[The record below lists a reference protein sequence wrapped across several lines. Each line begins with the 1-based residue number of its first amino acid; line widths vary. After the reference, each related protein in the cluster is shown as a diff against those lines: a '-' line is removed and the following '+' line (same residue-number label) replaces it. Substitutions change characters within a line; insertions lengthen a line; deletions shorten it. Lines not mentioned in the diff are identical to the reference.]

1 MSDDARV
8 PGGVAGPWIVYESG
22 LDDVGEMLGKLD
34 LGTMRP
40 VIIVSGGAADL
51 DPAIKPR
58 LRHVLTRG
66 VARAAAQVGALI
78 VDGGTRV
85 GIMELTGQAVASLGH
100 QSPLLGVAPA
110 ALVDAG
116 AGGAS
121 DRAPLD
127 PNHSHVLLTTGESW
141 GDELETMMAV
151 AATVANGKGVA
162 MVVAGGGPRTLAEVL
177 HAVRRRWPIILLEGT
192 GGITDQ
198 IAGATKTTP
207 PQADDPALGEILR
220 DGELS
225 VVPLTHSPDEL
236 VARLRRE
243 AQADATLRSAWE
255 TFALLDFNADRH
267 QRGFRRLQFA
277 VLALGF
283 VAALIAVA
291 KSELGLP
298 KTSAIDRTLFYVVL
312 VIPIVVSVAIAM
324 TNRFKPHDK
333 WLLMR
338 AAAEAIK
345 REIFCCR
352 ARAGIYRHGGHE
364 SVLAHKVEDV
374 TRRVV
379 RTEVSAAALRPYS
392 GPIPPSMYAAAGGD
406 DGLALLTPQRYVELR
421 LNDQLRYYRKT
432 VLRFHR
438 ILVLGEAAILLL
450 GGLGTL
456 LAAIEYSV
464 WVAVTTAAVTAI
476 TTFLGY
482 RQIEASLRTYN
493 QAATDLENVARW
505 WNALDPS
512 AQADPS
518 NLDKLVEYGEKV
530 VESELGGW
538 MKRMQDALADL
549 RAAQENPNKPTDVRR
564 G

>member
-1 MSDDARV
+1 MSDAAPV
-8 PGGVAGPWIVYESG
+8 SGGIGGPRIVHESG
-22 LDDVGEMLGKLD
+22 LDDVGAMLGKLE
-34 LGTMRP
+34 LETPRP

-51 DPAIKPR
+51 DPAITPR
-58 LRHVLTRG
+58 LRHVLGRG
-66 VARAAAQVGALI
+66 VARAAAEVGALLI
-78 VDGGTRV
+78 DGGTRV
-85 GIMELTGQAVASLGH
+85 GIMELTGQAVAMLGH
-100 QSPLLGVAPA
+100 QTPLLGVAPA

-116 AGGAS
+116 AGGGP

-127 PNHSHVLLTTGESW
+127 PNHSHVLLTSGDGW

-151 AATVANGKGVA
+151 AAAAANGKGVV

-177 HAVRRRWPIILLEGT
+177 QAVRRRWPIILLEGT
-192 GGITDQ
+192 GGVTDRL
-198 IAGATKTTP
+198 AGSTKTAP
-207 PQADDPALGEILR
+207 PQTDDPVLGEILR

-225 VVPLTHSPDEL
+225 VVPLSHSPEAL

-255 TFALLDFNADRH
+255 TFALLDMNADRH
-267 QRGFRRLQFA
+267 QRSFRRLQ
-277 VLALGF
+277 
-283 VAALIAVA
+283 VAI
-291 KSELGLP
+291 LGLGVLGALVAIGKSYLAP
-298 KTSAIDRTLFYVVL
+298 KSPLDQIFYYVVL

-324 TNRFKPHDK
+324 ANRFKPHDK

-352 ARAGIYRHGGHE
+352 ARAGLYRHGGHE
-364 SVLAHKVEDV
+364 SVLAQKVEDV

-379 RTEVSAAALRPYS
+379 RTEVSAAALRPYA

-406 DGLALLTPQRYVELR
+406 DGFGLLTPQRYVELR

-432 VLRFHR
+432 VLRFHN
-438 ILVLGEAAILLL
+438 ILVRGEAAILLL
-450 GGLGTL
+450 GGVGTL
-456 LAAIEYSV
+456 LAAIGFSI
-464 WVAVTTAAVTAI
+464 WVAVTTAAVTAV

-512 AQADPS
+512 AQADPG
-518 NLDKLVEYGEKV
+518 NVDKLVEYGEKV
-530 VESELGGW
+530 VEAELGGW
-538 MKRMQDALADL
+538 MKRMQDALANL
-549 RAAQENPNKPTDVRR
+549 RATQEDASKATDGRR

>member
-1 MSDDARV
+1 MSDATPV
-8 PGGVAGPWIVYESG
+8 PGGIGGPRIVHESG
-22 LDDVGEMLGKLD
+22 LDDVDAMLGKLE
-34 LGTMRP
+34 LETPRP
-40 VIIVSGGAADL
+40 VIIVSGGATDL
-51 DPAIKPR
+51 DPGIAPR

-66 VARAAAQVGALI
+66 VARAAAQVGALLI
-78 VDGGTRV
+78 DGGTRV
-85 GIMELTGQAVASLGH
+85 GIMELTGQAVAALGH
-100 QSPLLGVAPA
+100 QTPLLGVAPA
-110 ALVDAG
+110 ALVDTG
-116 AGGAS
+116 AGGTS
-121 DRAPLD
+121 DRARLD
-127 PNHSHVLLTTGESW
+127 PNHSHALLTSGDSW

-151 AATVANGKGVA
+151 AAAAAHGKGVV
-162 MVVAGGGPRTLAEVL
+162 MVVAGGGPWTRAEVL
-177 HAVRRRWPIILLEGT
+177 QAVRRRWPIILLEGT
-192 GGITDQ
+192 GGVADQ
-198 IAGATKTTP
+198 VAGSTKTP
-207 PQADDPALGEILR
+207 PAQADDPVLAEILR

-225 VVPLTHSPDEL
+225 VVPLSHSPEAL
-236 VARLRRE
+236 LARLRRE

-255 TFALLDFNADRH
+255 AFALLDFNADRYQH
-267 QRGFRRLQFA
+267 SFRRLQAAILVLGVLGALVA
-277 VLALGF
+277 VGKTF
-283 VAALIAVA
+283 VAPESPLDR
-291 KSELGLP
+291 GLY
-298 KTSAIDRTLFYVVL
+298 YVVL

-324 TNRFKPHDK
+324 ANRFKPHDK

-352 ARAGIYRHGGHE
+352 ARAGIYRHGGQE
-364 SVLAHKVEDV
+364 SVLAQKVEDV

-392 GPIPPSMYAAAGGD
+392 GPIPPVMYAAAGGD
-406 DGLALLTPQRYVELR
+406 DGLALLTPQRYVDLR

-432 VLRFHR
+432 GLRFHR
-438 ILVLGEAAILLL
+438 ILVGGEAAVLLL
-450 GGLGTL
+450 GGAGTL
-456 LAAIEYSV
+456 LAAIEHSV

-512 AQADPS
+512 AQADPA

-530 VESELGGW
+530 VEAELGGW
-538 MKRMQDALADL
+538 MKRMQDALANL
-549 RAAQENPNKPTDVRR
+549 RTAQEDASKTTDGRR